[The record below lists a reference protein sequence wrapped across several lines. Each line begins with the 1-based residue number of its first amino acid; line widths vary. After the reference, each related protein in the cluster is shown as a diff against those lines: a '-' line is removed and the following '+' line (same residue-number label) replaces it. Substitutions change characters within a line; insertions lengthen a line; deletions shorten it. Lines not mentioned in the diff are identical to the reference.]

1 MLFAC
6 VENKIEIQNSI
17 SLEVDNNLTNDLA
30 PVLQAVPYLC
40 YAIPTNFWY
49 PSGTTSQ
56 EIIDDDFDHGLNG
69 LTELE
74 SLVESMN
81 GSFSISVKE
90 NRDSLLFYIRKHK
103 KQILHIKEVKN
114 SLLGMLMFSYADIM
128 GSMSESNDNNSEFS
142 MPKDIVN
149 SMSNLKTA
157 LYIYLNKLVK
167 EKFIEI
173 EKKCMTNNGNP
184 ILTEDE
190 RRAIQEHLLAHATKR
205 LIKSATTKD
214 DSLCIDVVF
223 NNIVNFLPDTNIEE
237 KRKNTTK
244 APDRSDT
251 EISIQIRATIDSYYE
266 LSKTGSFDELKQ
278 LYANPIERFFS
289 LENTS
294 PEEVIKDQK
303 RFATKFS
310 LLNYEIDFTTLEI
323 SSNSERNI
331 FEITYNI
338 SLIIENRISGIKT
351 KYFEAINMKQN
362 EEYKIYYISEK
373 IISKTILDK

>member
-1 MLFAC
+1 MNTFIIRAVTFCFFIMLFAC

-338 SLIIENRISGIKT
+338 PFRI
-351 KYFEAINMKQN
+351 
-362 EEYKIYYISEK
+362 
-373 IISKTILDK
+373 